1 MNSSTCTLKNSSTYK
16 LENLKAHQLKNL
28 KRYFYFYNIA
38 LIFTPF

>member
-1 MNSSTCTLKNSSTYK
+1 MNSSTCKLKNSSTYK

-28 KRYFYFYNIA
+28 NRYFYFYNIA

>member
-1 MNSSTCTLKNSSTYK
+1 MNSSTYK
-16 LENLKAHQLKNL
+16 LENSKAHQLKSL